1 MEEDVSII
9 NQDKPTHNSDTLL
22 ATLRVY
28 MFSSLAKWVGIASFL
43 DSLYTVT
50 RFNSHSRIQSK
61 RNKCCNSSTLSMNK
75 QLKLK
80 TKKYFTEQQKGK
92 VKVEILK
99 KKKNFFNPQKTE

>member
-61 RNKCCNSSTLSMNK
+61 RNKCCNSSTLSINK

-80 TKKYFTEQQKGK
+80 CFLI
-92 VKVEILK
+92 ILYIYIYISNYPK
-99 KKKNFFNPQKTE
+99 IIADKTDSGTVN